1 MKYRESGMPNEEM
14 WNRFFNP
21 GEVLERM
28 EINDEIRILVDI
40 GCGFG
45 TFLLPAAG
53 MVRSKVFGV
62 DIDPDMINICRQ
74 KANRAHITNIELV
87 HGDISSSDTIKA
99 LEKIK
104 QEIDYIT
111 LFNILH
117 CEDPIG
123 LLRKTHDLLADKG
136 KVGVIHWKFENTPRG
151 PSMEI
156 RPKPEMIIDWAVK
169 NGFTLKKQVELQ
181 PYHFGLVFEK

>member
-14 WNRFFNP
+14 WNSFFNP
-21 GEVLERM
+21 AEVLRQM
-28 EINDEIRILVDI
+28 EIDDQVRNLIDI

-53 MVRSKVFGV
+53 IVSSKVFGI
-62 DIDPDMINICRQ
+62 DIEQEMINTCRQ
-74 KANRAHITNIELV
+74 KANSANITNIELI
-87 HGDISSSDTIKA
+87 HDDISSSDTIKS

-104 QEIDYIT
+104 AEIDYIT
-111 LFNILH
+111 LFNMLH

-123 LLRKTHDLLADKG
+123 LLKRVYDLLDDQG
-136 KVGVIHWKFENTPRG
+136 KVGIIHWKFEKTPRG

-156 RPKPEMIIDWAVK
+156 RPKPEMIIDWALK
-169 NGFTLKKQVELQ
+169 TGFTLQKQVELQ
-181 PYHFGLVFEK
+181 PYHFGLVFKK